1 MAECLNM
8 ESNTLNRDNKRRLLA
23 SQRSEITEHLIYE
36 KLSHCTKDPHNREV
50 LERISADELR
60 HYKLWETHTTTEVKP
75 SKLKVWI
82 YYVIARVLGLTFGLR
97 LMEKGESRAQVDY
110 CKMVDFIP
118 AAEDISKEEYEH
130 EKQLLDLIDE
140 ERLKYTSEIVRGLN
154 VALVELTG
162 TIAGFTLAFKNAGII
177 AMAAIIAGVAM
188 TLSVAS
194 TEYLATKTG
203 EGVRSPLKAVIYG
216 GIANLLTVLFLI
228 FPYWVFTDIYYSLGF
243 MAFNAIVVIAAFSFY
258 ISVAKEISFKIRFI
272 EMTLISLGIAGLT
285 FAIGILVR
293 MYLHIEI

>member
-97 LMEKGESRAQVDY
+97 LMEKGES
-110 CKMVDFIP
+110 
-118 AAEDISKEEYEH
+118 
-130 EKQLLDLIDE
+130 
-140 ERLKYTSEIVRGLN
+140 
-154 VALVELTG
+154 
-162 TIAGFTLAFKNAGII
+162 
-177 AMAAIIAGVAM
+177 
-188 TLSVAS
+188 
-194 TEYLATKTG
+194 
-203 EGVRSPLKAVIYG
+203 
-216 GIANLLTVLFLI
+216 
-228 FPYWVFTDIYYSLGF
+228 
-243 MAFNAIVVIAAFSFY
+243 
-258 ISVAKEISFKIRFI
+258 
-272 EMTLISLGIAGLT
+272 
-285 FAIGILVR
+285 
-293 MYLHIEI
+293 